1 MSFIQKDDMSQ
12 EDKDDIARLKRVLAE
27 HGNPGNLVNL
37 DMLGVNVNQKIDELN
52 TAVLNLMQTLRNNG
66 IVV

>member
-1 MSFIQKDDMSQ
+1 MSA

-27 HGNPGNLVNL
+27 HGNPGNLANL

-52 TAVLNLMQTLRNNG
+52 TAVLTLMQNLRNQGVN
-66 IVV
+66 V